1 MFGALIVAAGIVGNA
16 LAFVLPIDYAAFGSY
31 LYPGI
36 FLLTF
41 LANASVVVPVP
52 YVPVVI
58 RAAEAAPSV
67 ALVIAAAAAGSMLGE
82 AVSFFVGRAG
92 KRIVAGSRVYRM
104 LHRFVDRPLVAG
116 LFLFLLAA
124 PLNPLFDVAG
134 IAAGALGIRFEI
146 FAISVFLGR
155 LARFAAVVWLGLGL
169 TRI

>member
-1 MFGALIVAAGIVGNA
+1 MFGAAVVGAGIVGNA
-16 LAFVLPIDYAAFGSY
+16 AAFVLPIDYAAFGHY

-52 YVPVVI
+52 YVPIVI
-58 RAAEAAPSV
+58 RAADAAPSA
-67 ALVIAAAAAGSMLGE
+67 ALVITAAAAGSMLGE
-82 AVSFFVGRAG
+82 AVSFFLGRAG
-92 KRIVAGSRVYRM
+92 KQIVSGSRVYRI
-104 LHRFVDRPLVAG
+104 LHRLVDRPLLAG

-134 IAAGALGIRFEI
+134 IAAGALGLRFEI

-155 LARFAAVVWLGLGL
+155 LARFAVVVWLGLGL
-169 TRI
+169 TKI